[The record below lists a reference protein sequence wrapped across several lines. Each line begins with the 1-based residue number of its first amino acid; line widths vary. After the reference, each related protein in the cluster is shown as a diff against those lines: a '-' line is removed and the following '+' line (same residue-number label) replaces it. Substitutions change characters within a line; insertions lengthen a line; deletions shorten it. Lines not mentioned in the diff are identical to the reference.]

1 MLEPEERSLG
11 KVSEQAVRPATPY
24 VYFAREEIEQS
35 IVARFA
41 KQVRK
46 APEQLAVRSASCQW
60 SYREL
65 DQRSDQIARG
75 IVRCCGRDEEH
86 IALLLEHDAPMI
98 AATLGVLKS
107 GQGLCAPRSG
117 HPWRGYPDIARM
129 PKRDAH

>member
-35 IVARFA
+35 IVALCQ
-41 KQVRK
+41 QVRK

-75 IVRCCGRDEEH
+75 IVRCCGRERSTSL
-86 IALLLEHDAPMI
+86 ALGARCSDDCGHPGGAQERARRM
-98 AATLGVLKS
+98 
-107 GQGLCAPRSG
+107 CPRSG
-117 HPWRGYPDIARM
+117 ASLARLAHIIE
-129 PKRDAH
+129 DAQAHSH